1 MRKIWMVYG
10 EIQNIGSSFCT
21 MVNNM
26 TAIQN
31 RKQLLMAILSAVILF
46 MISATPLVAEEKS
59 NITVIVEEISFESDK
74 KTRPEALAREVKLE
88 AGTGFESMNY
98 LQDRLD
104 REVQDLL
111 NLRVF
116 ADVTVRVEDLP
127 SGIGEPRRVRVVF
140 TVVDTWTLFP
150 FLVPSS
156 DGSTTVF
163 NLAVVDKNFLGT
175 LTEFRISG
183 DLGIGTDP
191 IDGKW
196 EISRWGIYFIW
207 SGFTVN
213 QWQFSTRLSQTYQ
226 TERKFDDT
234 ILLQDYSYYETL
246 LLFDVRYEFKRVP
259 KLFTYITPMVGL
271 RYKYETKVQVEAIEY
286 EYSRTGLSLGLDY
299 NRIDWIDF
307 YRRGWAMGLIN
318 ATWGSFDGE
327 NGNLKS
333 IFTSRMSAHKILAG
347 INPNARLL
355 GTMSINH
362 EMTSLGSLIRGV
374 RDNNVYGNR
383 ALVLNSGI
391 QILLWRGKVIEPHLQ
406 PFVDIGIA
414 AKRNEPLDWTN
425 DFFLGVGSE
434 LIVFLP
440 TLPSAQVRG
449 WIGFDLSMD
458 QWSKAK
464 WEAGLS
470 FDLHY

>member
-1 MRKIWMVYG
+1 MEFIMP
-10 EIQNIGSSFCT
+10 GSPRRNS
-21 MVNNM
+21 
-26 TAIQN
+26 
-31 RKQLLMAILSAVILF
+31 LLMVILSAAILF
-46 MISATPLVAEEKS
+46 ITSAPHLVAGEKS

-88 AGTGFESMNY
+88 AGTGFESINY

-127 SGIGEPRRVRVVF
+127 SGIGEPRKVRVVF

-156 DGSTTVF
+156 DGSTTAF

-183 DLGIGTDP
+183 DLGVGTDP

-196 EISRWGIYFIW
+196 EIPRWGLYFIW

-213 QWQFSTRLSQTYQ
+213 RWQFSTRLSQTYQ

-246 LLFDVRYEFKRVP
+246 LLFTVRYEFKRVP
-259 KLFTYITPMVGL
+259 KLFTYIIPMVSL
-271 RYKYETKVQVEAIEY
+271 RYEYETSVQVEAIEY
-286 EYSRTGLSLGLDY
+286 EYFRTGLSLGLDY

-307 YRRGWAMGLIN
+307 YRRGWALGLMN
-318 ATWGSFDGE
+318 ATWGSSDGE

-333 IFTSRMSAHKILAG
+333 IFTSRMSVHGILAG

-355 GTMSINH
+355 STVSINH
-362 EMTSLGSLIRGV
+362 EMIGLGSLIRGV

-383 ALVLNSGI
+383 ALILNSGI
-391 QILLWRGKVIEPHLQ
+391 QILLWKGKVIEPHLQ
-406 PFVDIGIA
+406 PFVDVGLA
-414 AKRNEPLDWTN
+414 ARRNEPLVWTD
-425 DFFLGVGSE
+425 DFFVGVGSE
-434 LIVFLP
+434 LIIFLP
-440 TLPSAQVRG
+440 AIPSAQVRG
-449 WIGFDLSMD
+449 WIGFDLSVD
-458 QWSKAK
+458 GWSKAK